1 MSRNK
6 KEQPSRSE
14 PTPEPVQ
21 SPYLGDLTPEF
32 IIWHKESHTE
42 EEHFQRYANRIPFEY
57 LTTHNIEQ
65 V

>member
-14 PTPEPVQ
+14 PTPEPAQ

-32 IIWHKESHTE
+32 IIWHAANKSEA
-42 EEHFQRYANRIPFEY
+42 EHFQRYANRIPFEY
-57 LTTHNIEQ
+57 QTTHNIEQ
-65 V
+65 I